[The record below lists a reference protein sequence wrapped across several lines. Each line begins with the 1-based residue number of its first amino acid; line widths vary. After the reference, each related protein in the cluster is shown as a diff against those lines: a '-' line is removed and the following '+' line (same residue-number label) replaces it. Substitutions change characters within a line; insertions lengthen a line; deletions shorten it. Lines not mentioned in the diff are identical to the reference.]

1 MDTPRDSA
9 RKRFALGLTLLI
21 LTLSIAV
28 PLMETSEIADAT
40 VIESEHNPAEC
51 PTAHDHTVCT
61 QVGAN
66 LSAVADGDAAPIAGP
81 VLAIW
86 TSKGG
91 PTHVSAPFDEGH
103 PSRAPP
109 LA

>member
-9 RKRFALGLTLLI
+9 RRAFALGLSLLI
-21 LTLSIAV
+21 FTLSIAV

-51 PTAHDHTVCT
+51 PTGHDHTVCT

-66 LSAVADGDAAPIAGP
+66 LSAIADGHTVPMAGP
-81 VLAIW
+81 VLAIR

-91 PTHVSAPFDEGH
+91 PTGTSTPFDEGH